1 MIKQAFVDA
10 LRELEVGDVV
20 PRELYILDYN
30 DGTTPAWTVV
40 SKKRAG
46 NCLVELVLVDSE
58 NRDLFD
64 QARVVVLVGETKALR
79 SPAFVGD
86 TPPSMLCDLWQ
97 QQRAR
102 RS

>member
-1 MIKQAFVDA
+1 MIKQEFVDA

-20 PRELYILDYN
+20 HRELYVLDYS

-40 SKKRAG
+40 SKKQVE
-46 NCLVELVLVDSE
+46 NHLVELVLVDPE

-64 QARVVVLVGETKALR
+64 QARVVVLVGETKVFR

-86 TPPSMLCDLWQ
+86 TPPSMLCNLWQ
-97 QQRAR
+97 QQRKR
-102 RS
+102 R